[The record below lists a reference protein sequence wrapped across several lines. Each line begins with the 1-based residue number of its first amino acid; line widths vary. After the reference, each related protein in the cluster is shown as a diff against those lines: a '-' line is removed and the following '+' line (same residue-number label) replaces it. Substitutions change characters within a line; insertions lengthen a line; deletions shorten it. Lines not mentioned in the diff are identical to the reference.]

1 MPSRLPEDFAAS
13 AAYPLFRL
21 DPPGGSAQVLHFARE
36 DYRRAAFLDERAL
49 GHRPIGGWSVPIT
62 ALRERVAAAGAARVP
77 AHWLF
82 HLGHCGSTLLSR
94 LLDAVPGVL
103 GLREPLP
110 LLTLAELLPDTAG
123 PDRGLD
129 GETLGADLRLVLRLL
144 RRGFA
149 DTRVVLV
156 KPTGVVTAL
165 APALLAEDQDACAVL
180 LGVDLAI
187 WLATMLRDPG
197 LRQAARTQAALRI
210 AAWRACGGD
219 PGIRLPE
226 LSDPELLALSW
237 LAEQLRWRSLAQRF
251 GARLLRIDFDAF
263 LAAPQTTLTAMA
275 QHYRLEATPETIA
288 SALRGGLLDRYA
300 KDPRQPYDAGTRA
313 RELDEARQRFGDEIA
328 RGTAWAE
335 AAIDRHGWGEAVAG
349 ITRPLR

>member
-1 MPSRLPEDFAAS
+1 MPLDLPEDFATS

-36 DYRRAAFLDERAL
+36 DYLRVAFLDERAL
-49 GHRPIGGWSVPIT
+49 GHRPIGGWNVPIA

-110 LLTLAELLPDTAG
+110 LLTLAELQPEAAD
-123 PDRGLD
+123 PERRLD
-129 GETLGADLRLVLRLL
+129 GEALGADLRLVLRLL

-149 DTRVVLV
+149 DTRAVLV
-156 KPTGVVTAL
+156 KPTSVVTAL
-165 APALLAEDQDACAVL
+165 APRLLAADEDARAVL
-180 LGVDLAI
+180 LGVGLET

-197 LRQAARTQAALRI
+197 LRQAARSQAALRI

-219 PGIRLPE
+219 PAVRLSE
-226 LSDPELLALSW
+226 LSDAELLALSW

-263 LAAPQTTLTAMA
+263 LAAPLTTLTAIA
-275 QHYRLEATPETIA
+275 QHYRLGVTPEAIA

-313 RELDEARQRFGDEIA
+313 RELADAERRFGDEIA

-335 AAIDRHGWGEAVAG
+335 AAIDRHDWGEAIAG
-349 ITRPLR
+349 IARPLR

>member
-1 MPSRLPEDFAAS
+1 MPLDLPEDFATS

-36 DYRRAAFLDERAL
+36 DYLRAAFLDERAL
-49 GHRPIGGWSVPIT
+49 GHRPIGGWNVPIA

-110 LLTLAELLPDTAG
+110 LLTLAELQPEAAD
-123 PDRGLD
+123 PECRLD
-129 GETLGADLRLVLRLL
+129 GEALGADLRLVLRLL

-149 DTRVVLV
+149 DTRAVLV
-156 KPTGVVTAL
+156 KPTSVVTAL
-165 APALLAEDQDACAVL
+165 APRLLAADEDARAVL
-180 LGVDLAI
+180 LGVGLET

-197 LRQAARTQAALRI
+197 LRQAARSQAALRI

-219 PGIRLPE
+219 PAVRLSE
-226 LSDPELLALSW
+226 LSDAELLALSW
-237 LAEQLRWRSLAQRF
+237 LAEQLRWRQLMRIQ
-251 GARLLRIDFDAF
+251 GERLLHLDFDRFLQAPEAGLAT
-263 LAAPQTTLTAMA
+263 LAA
-275 QHYRLEATPETIA
+275 HYRLDANPA
-288 SALRGGLLDRYA
+288 VLSAALRDGTLDRYA
-300 KDPRQPYDAGTRA
+300 KDPRRRYDTRIRAAELQAAAGRHA
-313 RELDEARQRFGDEIA
+313 GEIA
-328 RGTAWAE
+328 NGLAWAE
-335 AAIDRHGWGEAVAG
+335 AALHRLGDPQIPGTLKSG
-349 ITRPLR
+349 